1 LVADGYD
8 KPAQSSIVMARPN
21 EAACRRRSRSWEKR
35 MARLTGMACMA
46 LMLSAC
52 ASGTPH
58 GELGTDHLLAGRI
71 FRMADGAPVSQ
82 AELVA
87 DAAAAEFV
95 LIGERRGNPEHQRVE
110 AELVAVLE
118 AIGDRPRA
126 VAFEMIPAE
135 RQLEIVEYLQ
145 DAPDAAGLGAAIDWD
160 STGWPD
166 WRRYQPIAQAALDND
181 ALIVAAGLDE
191 AGRKAAFAQ
200 GAQAFR
206 SPFVRRTGLA
216 EPWPAP
222 MMVAMQDELRAV
234 HCGETPAHEL
244 LGMVRVERARDA
256 MMADRLAATAGT
268 GGGVLIAGN
277 GHVRKDRGVPWYLA
291 RLQPDARSV
300 SIGLLEVQNDSLE
313 PALGLPYDYV
323 WYTPRAADR
332 GARCEQDATLER
344 VRQAG

>member
-1 LVADGYD
+1 MD
-8 KPAQSSIVMARPN
+8 
-21 EAACRRRSRSWEKR
+21 
-35 MARLTGMACMA
+35 ARLTGLLACTA
-46 LMLSAC
+46 LMLGAC
-52 ASGTPH
+52 ASQTPESAP
-58 GELGTDHLLAGRI
+58 GADHPLAGQI
-71 FRMADGAPVSQ
+71 FRMSDRVAVSQ

-87 DAAAAEFV
+87 DAADAEFV
-95 LIGERRGNPEHQRVE
+95 LIGERRDNPEHQRLQ
-110 AELVAVLE
+110 AALVAVLE

-135 RQLEIVEYLQ
+135 RQLEIVEHLQ
-145 DAPDAAGLGAAIDWD
+145 GQTDAAGLGAAVGWD

-181 ALIVAAGLDE
+181 AQIVAADLDAAE
-191 AGRKAAFAQ
+191 KEAAFTQ

-206 SPFVRRTGLA
+206 TPFVRRTGLA
-216 EPWPAP
+216 EPWPMP
-222 MMVAMQDELRAV
+222 LMVSMQDELRAAQ
-234 HCGETPAHEL
+234 CGEAPAHEL
-244 LGMVRVERARDA
+244 IGMVRVERARDA

-291 RLQPDARSV
+291 RLRPGARSV
-300 SIGLLEVQNDSLE
+300 SIGLLEVQDDARE

-323 WYTPRAADR
+323 WYTARVDDR
-332 GARCEQDATLER
+332 GAPCESDAGLER